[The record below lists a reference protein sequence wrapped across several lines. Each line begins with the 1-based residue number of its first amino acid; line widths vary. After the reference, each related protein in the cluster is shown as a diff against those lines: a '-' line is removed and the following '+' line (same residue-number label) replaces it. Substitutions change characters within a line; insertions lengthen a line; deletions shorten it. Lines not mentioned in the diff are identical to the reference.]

1 MVMLKERK
9 SSSKNVYF
17 LFLFFAALFF
27 SLGLHVLAYKKAK
40 EWKVEG
46 FSVENYDRIIPRTF
60 RMKRVEIDPKTLEVP
75 KPTPPPPFQNE
86 RKQVLLEKEGPEKVE
101 DAGLMDR
108 GKKEMAVPQETIV
121 DTPNND
127 SAGLGI
133 DLKVNGAMS
142 SVELPRSDNAGVSL
156 PRATN
161 IAEPTGFASLPTGIT
176 NSFSSLDGLLAG
188 AGSVAPGAPPIL
200 MPTDLL
206 FEYDSEELKP
216 EAAETL
222 KKLGTLINKNM
233 HARFTIEG
241 HTDSFGSDEYNEKL
255 SLRRAVAVKE
265 WLEKNMDMREADIR
279 AVGYG
284 KSRLIAPAS
293 GSIAEQQI
301 NRRVEM
307 VISPN

>member
-1 MVMLKERK
+1 
-9 SSSKNVYF
+9 
-17 LFLFFAALFF
+17 
-27 SLGLHVLAYKKAK
+27 
-40 EWKVEG
+40 
-46 FSVENYDRIIPRTF
+46 
-60 RMKRVEIDPKTLEVP
+60 
-75 KPTPPPPFQNE
+75 
-86 RKQVLLEKEGPEKVE
+86 
-101 DAGLMDR
+101 MDR

-121 DTPNND
+121 DNPNND
-127 SAGLGI
+127 SVGLGI
-133 DLKVNGAMS
+133 DLKVNGALS
-142 SVELPRSDNAGVSL
+142 SVELPTSDKAGVSS

-161 IAEPTGFASLPTGIT
+161 IADPSGIT

-188 AGSVAPGAPPIL
+188 PGTVAPGAPPIL

-222 KKLGTLINKNM
+222 KKLGTLIKKNM

-265 WLEKNMDMREADIR
+265 WLEKNMDMQEADIR
-279 AVGYG
+279 SVGYG

-301 NRRVEM
+301 NRRVEI

>member
-9 SSSKNVYF
+9 SSRKKMYF
-17 LFLFFAALFF
+17 LFLFLAALFF

-60 RMKRVEIDPKTLEVP
+60 RMKRVEIDPKTLEVS
-75 KPTPPPPFQNE
+75 KPTPTPAPQNE
-86 RKQVLLEKEGPEKVE
+86 RKQVDIEKEGPEKVE
-101 DAGLMDR
+101 EAGLMDR

-121 DTPNND
+121 DNPNND
-127 SAGLGI
+127 SVGLGI
-133 DLKVNGAMS
+133 DLKVNGALS
-142 SVELPRSDNAGVSL
+142 SVELPTSDKAGVSS

-161 IAEPTGFASLPTGIT
+161 IANPSGSTSLPTGIT

-188 AGSVAPGAPPIL
+188 PGTVAPGAPPIL

-222 KKLGTLINKNM
+222 KKLGTLIKKNM

-241 HTDSFGSDEYNEKL
+241 HSDSFGSDEYNGKL

-265 WLEKNMDMREADIR
+265 WLEKNMDMQEADIR
-279 AVGYG
+279 SVGYG

-301 NRRVEM
+301 NRRVEI

>member
-1 MVMLKERK
+1 
-9 SSSKNVYF
+9 
-17 LFLFFAALFF
+17 
-27 SLGLHVLAYKKAK
+27 
-40 EWKVEG
+40 
-46 FSVENYDRIIPRTF
+46 
-60 RMKRVEIDPKTLEVP
+60 
-75 KPTPPPPFQNE
+75 
-86 RKQVLLEKEGPEKVE
+86 
-101 DAGLMDR
+101 
-108 GKKEMAVPQETIV
+108 
-121 DTPNND
+121 
-127 SAGLGI
+127 
-133 DLKVNGAMS
+133 
-142 SVELPRSDNAGVSL
+142 
-156 PRATN
+156 
-161 IAEPTGFASLPTGIT
+161 
-176 NSFSSLDGLLAG
+176 
-188 AGSVAPGAPPIL
+188 

-284 KSRLIAPAS
+284 KSRLIAPAT

-301 NRRVEM
+301 NRRVEI

>member
-9 SSSKNVYF
+9 SSHKNVYF
-17 LFLFFAALFF
+17 LFLFLAALFF

-75 KPTPPPPFQNE
+75 KPTPPPPSQNE

-101 DAGLMDR
+101 EAGLMDN
-108 GKKEMAVPQETIV
+108 GKKEMAVPQETIM
-121 DTPNND
+121 DNPNND
-127 SAGLGI
+127 SEGLGI
-133 DLKVNGAMS
+133 DLKVKGAMS
-142 SVELPRSDNAGVSL
+142 SVELPKSDNAGVSL
-156 PRATN
+156 LRATN

-188 AGSVAPGAPPIL
+188 VGSVAPGAPPIL

-222 KKLGTLINKNM
+222 RKLGTLIKKNM

-265 WLEKNMDMREADIR
+265 WLEKKMDMREADIR

-284 KSRLIAPAS
+284 KSRLITPSS

-301 NRRVEM
+301 NRRVEI